1 MIKKDVSKERG
12 QQKRSGMFD
21 KNKQLKII
29 NGFQFGHAL
38 GKGKFGMVY
47 LARHKET
54 GFIAAIKRIQKAKI
68 KEYNMAGQF
77 AKEVRL
83 HSSLD
88 HPKIVRFYGFFEE
101 KKEVYMVLEY
111 LNGGTLFDL
120 LNRVGLLCIK
130 ETVDF
135 LKDVIMAVEYL
146 H

>member
-1 MIKKDVSKERG
+1 
-12 QQKRSGMFD
+12 
-21 KNKQLKII
+21 
-29 NGFQFGHAL
+29 
-38 GKGKFGMVY
+38 
-47 LARHKET
+47 
-54 GFIAAIKRIQKAKI
+54 
-68 KEYNMAGQF
+68 MAGQF

-120 LNRVGLLCIK
+120 LNRVGILSIK